1 MATAVGRSA
10 VVGDDHATTL
20 EGNAWPSAVS
30 VYQSP
35 GCLLGS
41 GSLRRAARRAF
52 GCSSACCGFGL
63 RLHRVTAG
71 TRGLTAIHVDLLST
85 HTGLCGR
92 LDMVHLDRV
101 IRAARI
107 AQLTSPLIAFQHG
120 EAHVSWCGPSAPS
133 SHVSI
138 FPATTTRPRA
148 ETRNTRVRGASA
160 CLAVAPQAG
169 SAVGFLVR
177 EAPPGAA
184 GRSPPESYLRRGAAF
199 LAGAFALSGSLAAS
213 NRSRSSAETST
224 SSLLSPCRHTPSLPR

>member
-41 GSLRRAARRAF
+41 GSLRRAARRAS
-52 GCSSACCGFGL
+52 GCREPSSALGRCLDGM
-63 RLHRVTAG
+63 
-71 TRGLTAIHVDLLST
+71 TRGTYRLASIHVDLLAT
-85 HTGLCGR
+85 HAGLCSR
-92 LDMVHLDRV
+92 HDVVHLDGV
-101 IRAARI
+101 IRATRI
-107 AQLTSPLIAFQHG
+107 VKLASPAIAFHNG